1 MDAIGDMDKKTALR
15 RLDRLLIELN
25 RRHSMRMLRVTLAF
39 VFVWFGALKI
49 FDVSPAADLVAKSLP
64 FMPARAAVLLMGLV
78 ELAVGLA
85 LLSGWA
91 IRVALVIFFAQM
103 VGTLLM
109 LVLQPGVSFED
120 GNPLQLSLTGEF
132 IVKNLVL
139 ITAGL
144 VIVGAVP
151 KSSEDARLRD
161 LLTQKPDRKQKDPTA
176 ER

>member
-1 MDAIGDMDKKTALR
+1 MHAIRDTDRKTAMR
-15 RLDRLLIELN
+15 RLDRLLIEFN
-25 RRHSMRMLRVTLAF
+25 RRHSMRMLRVTLAL
-39 VFVWFGALKI
+39 VFLWFGALKI

-78 ELAVGLA
+78 ELVVGIG

-91 IRVALVIFFAQM
+91 IRVVLVVFFAQM
-103 VGTLLM
+103 VGTLLT
-109 LVLQPGVSFED
+109 LVLQPGVSFEG
-120 GNPLQLSLTGEF
+120 GNPLRLSLTGEF

-144 VIVGAVP
+144 AILGAVP
-151 KSSEDARLRD
+151 KPSEEDRLRD
-161 LLTQKPDRKQKDPTA
+161 VLTQKPDQKQKEPSE